1 MKAHPSATH
10 VHVGCDEVFHLG
22 ECAEC
27 AGRNRNE
34 IFVEHVT
41 AVARYVRQAHKRQ
54 VTNRMN
60 VSTVQGSAKIWAL
73 GCVNPASWLL
83 LAAGDE
89 FTQPTGC
96 FRVRYIFHPLLS
108 RY

>member
-1 MKAHPSATH
+1 MEQDYRPRKEKKIIFTLKVVRAHPSATH

-41 AVARYVRQAHKRQ
+41 AVARYVRQAH
-54 VTNRMN
+54 NR
-60 VSTVQGSAKIWAL
+60 
-73 GCVNPASWLL
+73 
-83 LAAGDE
+83 
-89 FTQPTGC
+89 
-96 FRVRYIFHPLLS
+96 
-108 RY
+108 